1 MAKLWDASV
10 AWLNQKLLVK
20 IFSLVSIWL
29 SVLERKIKLLNLLLE
44 ASHRKDELVCP
55 VQTVTMNPAQTG
67 QCALFTLQ
75 IPSPEWQTHPGQHSW
90 STGSCLRLCVHTDM
104 FAWYNGGF
112 GLLCCLARLTR
123 LERHFHRHLVMN
135 DLLWFWRDV
144 VFSYKQIP
152 MSCVCS
158 PQEENCNL
166 AVWRWTGTQGH
177 CTINLYLH
185 SK

>member
-55 VQTVTMNPAQTG
+55 VQTVAMNPAQTG

-104 FAWYNGGF
+104 FAWYNGGVWPLVLLSQTHQVREAF
-112 GLLCCLARLTR
+112 SQAFGNEWPAMVLKRCGLLLQTNTYELC
-123 LERHFHRHLVMN
+123 
-135 DLLWFWRDV
+135 
-144 VFSYKQIP
+144 VFT
-152 MSCVCS
+152 
-158 PQEENCNL
+158 
-166 AVWRWTGTQGH
+166 TGRK
-177 CTINLYLH
+177 L
-185 SK
+185 